1 MTDVRPGSLVKK
13 LAALLVAR
21 GGRCW
26 SLFVVFRRI
35 GVVAC
40 TVGDGRV
47 RTGKQGFSSPAV
59 VSSHLLTLEAPPGFE
74 PGMKV
79 LQTSGQDDVNPD
91 DAKTSHLINDR
102 LSLNLPLREEIP
114 ADLRFIVD
122 AWAELSEAIQQ
133 AMLAM
138 VQATVKRGDGE

>member
-1 MTDVRPGSLVKK
+1 MKRPIFDEIIGLTSKTDSIHTCSAK
-13 LAALLVAR
+13 LY
-21 GGRCW
+21 
-26 SLFVVFRRI
+26 
-35 GVVAC
+35 
-40 TVGDGRV
+40 
-47 RTGKQGFSSPAV
+47 
-59 VSSHLLTLEAPPGFE
+59 
-74 PGMKV
+74 
-79 LQTSGQDDVNPD
+79 GQDDVNPD

-102 LSLNLPLREEIP
+102 LSLNLPLREEIL

>member
-1 MTDVRPGSLVKK
+1 MSRLHASTQPSSLADALTLATIPARTASGNRSQNSMTDVRPGSLGKK

-26 SLFVVFRRI
+26 SLFVVFRRNS
-35 GVVAC
+35 VVAC

-59 VSSHLLTLEAPPGFE
+59 VSSRLLTLEAPPGFE

-91 DAKTSHLINDR
+91 DAKTS
-102 LSLNLPLREEIP
+102 
-114 ADLRFIVD
+114 
-122 AWAELSEAIQQ
+122 Q
-133 AMLAM
+133 AY
-138 VQATVKRGDGE
+138 T